1 LVEYIITKAVVE
13 VKIVWKNGKHYVRL
27 HPMEHFKLV
36 SETSTTS
43 EKYLYFLVFKN
54 N

>member
-13 VKIVWKNGKHYVRL
+13 VKIVLKNGQHYVRM

-43 EKYLYFLVFKN
+43 EKYSYFFGF
-54 N
+54 